1 MSELRQNEKAE
12 INESGGPEVLSSCA
26 PSMGHVLR
34 KGRRSQP
41 DVLTA
46 MAPGNRNF
54 PTDLKAKLCS
64 SKHSWAR
71 LIREE
76 GGKS

>member
-1 MSELRQNEKAE
+1 MSELRQNEKVE

-26 PSMGHVLR
+26 ASMGHVLR
-34 KGRRSQP
+34 KGRWSQP
-41 DVLTA
+41 GVLTA
-46 MAPGNRNF
+46 MAPRNHNF

-64 SKHSWAR
+64 SKHSLGW

-76 GGKS
+76 GGES